1 MRIIKH
7 INPNFPERE
16 TYKCTIRYTTKFGLL
31 DEVKAWRDDQ
41 LKNEAYYLSLEESN
55 SRGAA
60 AYYASK
66 SRFDNYTGD

>member
-16 TYKCTIRYTTKFGLL
+16 TYKCTIRYTTKFGSL

-41 LKNEAYYLSLEESN
+41 LKNEAYYKSLEELSHK
-55 SRGAA
+55 AA
-60 AYYASK
+60 GEFYKTLDYK
-66 SRFDNYTGD
+66 GD

>member
-31 DEVKAWRDDQ
+31 DDVKAWRDDQ
-41 LKNEAYYLSLEESN
+41 LKNEAYYKSLEES
-55 SRGAA
+55 SHKAA
-60 AYYASK
+60 GEFYKTLYYK
-66 SRFDNYTGD
+66 GD